1 MSLSLFLLFSLG
13 SHRYALPAS
22 EVASVLPLTPC
33 KSLPGAPA
41 WVAGLLP
48 RGDAHVPVID
58 LSMLALGQP
67 AHARVSTRLVL
78 VHYRAHGAPSASAP
92 ALLGLILEQATDT
105 LRCDPDDFLASAVR
119 NDQAPYLGPVMA
131 YQGSLL
137 QRVDVAA
144 LLDESVRALL
154 YPQEPA

>member
-13 SHRYALPAS
+13 PDRYALPAA

-33 KSLPGAPA
+33 KRLPGAPA

-67 AHARVSTRLVL
+67 ARARVSTRLVL
-78 VHYRAHGAPSASAP
+78 VHYRAPGTPASSAP
-92 ALLGLILEQATDT
+92 ALLGLILEQATET
-105 LRCDPDDFLASAVR
+105 LRCHPLDFIASAVR
-119 NDQAPYLGPVMA
+119 NDQAPYLGPVMQ

-137 QRVDVAA
+137 QRVDVAD
-144 LLDESVRALL
+144 LLDASTRALL